1 MKIAIQKEELLKALS
16 LVSGVVESRQTLAVL
31 ANVLFDVS
39 GGNLTLTASDTE
51 IEISS
56 QVKLF
61 EGDEQEGR
69 ITVPAKKL
77 LEITKSL
84 ADNSIIQFSFD
95 DGKVTLNS
103 NRSRFTLSTLPADDF
118 PSVDESD
125 VLATFSLQ
133 KQQLAKL
140 IHRSE
145 FAMAQ
150 KDVRFYLNGMLFE
163 VSPQG
168 FRTVATDGHR
178 LALSEDGDV
187 QTNVSETVQI
197 IVPYKGVTELARSL
211 GEGDEEIQISIGQNH
226 LTAVSERYTF
236 ITKLIDGNFPD
247 YTRVIPPRGENVLI
261 GSRHAL
267 REVFSRAA
275 ILSNEKFR
283 GVRINLSDNTLN
295 IRANNPEQEEAEDSI
310 EVDYS
315 GQPIEI
321 GFNVTYLLD
330 VVNALSGKNL
340 KVSLSDGSSSAL
352 LEDAD
357 DASSLY
363 VVMPMRL

>member
-1 MKIAIQKEELLKALS
+1 MRIAIQKEELLKALS
-16 LVSGVVESRQTLAVL
+16 LVSGVVENRQTMAVL
-31 ANVLFDVS
+31 ANVLFEVEGDK
-39 GGNLTLTASDTE
+39 LTLTASDTE

-56 QVKLF
+56 QVKLLES
-61 EGDEQEGR
+61 EGEDGR

-77 LEITKSL
+77 LDITKSL
-84 ADNSIIQFSFD
+84 ADGSVINFSFV

-118 PSVDESD
+118 PSVSESD
-125 VLATFSLQ
+125 VLATFTMQ
-133 KQQLAKL
+133 KQQLSKL

-178 LALSEDGDV
+178 LALSEDSSV
-187 QTNVSETVQI
+187 QANVTEAVQI
-197 IVPYKGVTELARSL
+197 IVPYKGVVELGRSL
-211 GEGDEEIQISIGQNH
+211 GDGDEEIQISIGQNH
-226 LTAVSERYTF
+226 LTAVTSRYTF

-247 YTRVIPPRGENVLI
+247 YTRVIPPRGDNVVV
-261 GSRHAL
+261 GSRQAL

-283 GVRINLSDNTLN
+283 GVRVNLSENQLN

-310 EVDYS
+310 E
-315 GQPIEI
+315 IEYNGADI
-321 GFNVTYLLD
+321 EVGFNVTYLLD
-330 VVNALSGKNL
+330 VANTLSGERL
-340 KVSLSDGSSSAL
+340 KISLSDGNSSAL